1 MYLINKIITWIWMK
15 RNKKKYWT
23 QEEIINTNF
32 LIIHEYSFILN
43 KSLLCLCGNNLF
55 LFLYGFKWGI
65 LNTFFI
71 FLLFKRLTLFIL
83 FLLNGFLLRL
93 RILFLL
99 FLLLSLRLLLFFGFL
114 LLFPFYLLIR
124 FLCLCLWRLW
134 LHIIW
139 ISTIRTFL
147 IYLSIKLYYLECI
160 MIPN

>member
-1 MYLINKIITWIWMK
+1 MK
-15 RNKKKYWT
+15 RNKKKGWT

-43 KSLLCLCGNNLF
+43 KSLLCLSGNNLF
-55 LFLYGFKWGI
+55 LFLYAFNWGI

-71 FLLFKRLTLFIL
+71 FLLLKRLTLFIL
-83 FLLNGFLLRL
+83 FLLNGFLLGL
-93 RILFLL
+93 GILFLL
-99 FLLLSLRLLLFFGFL
+99 FLLLSLRLFLFFGFL

-139 ISTIRTFL
+139 ISTIRAFL
-147 IYLSIKLYYLECI
+147 ICLSIKLNYLKCI